1 MADQNQNAAVVQQNR
16 NPVVNIA
23 KSPEQYRLKNNFPC
37 WLKQFRNYI
46 ELLNVPANNIYRTF
60 LSFMD
65 DESFAIVENV
75 ALNQA
80 QRNDFFDNETQT
92 LIRTAI
98 KNRQGERVPAE
109 YMLRFR
115 KQKEG
120 ESVEQYANELEKW
133 H

>member
-98 KNRQGERVPAE
+98 KSIQGERIPGE
-109 YMLRFR
+109 YMLQFR